1 MTSKNGK
8 KEGWIE
14 VLLEDCVAILDSREY
29 LLMQER
35 ELKELKVKVEASSIL
50 IMEQLEK

>member
-1 MTSKNGK
+1 MKFFWKTVSQF
-8 KEGWIE
+8 WTP
-14 VLLEDCVAILDSREY
+14 REY